1 VKRSTLILLELL
13 VIILFI
19 LQGCSS
25 QVAEGTVVTVFYSS
39 ETRGRFEGCGCKHN
53 GGGITKRSGKLK
65 AARAEDSD
73 IVYCDAGNFL
83 SGTSEADN
91 SGGQLSVDAYNLLQV
106 KAVNVSERELALGMD
121 KFREARGAAKFD
133 FVSANVRAEGS
144 LVTDSYV
151 VKFTKGARIA
161 YVGLCGSREVMRI
174 DSAKLPADVT
184 IDDPLTT
191 ARRVLPE
198 VKTKADLIFVLSSC
212 GDATDSLIAQEFP
225 FVHAV
230 IGSRS
235 FRSNEDSP
243 WIIEN
248 TRVVRAQRDGRSLG
262 RLDFLFGKNARVEKV
277 QSSRIDLETSDPG
290 DEEMLTLI
298 RAAIPNF
305 VDNPQDGVRIKQ

>member
-1 VKRSTLILLELL
+1 MRRLTSVSLGLL
-13 VIILFI
+13 VLALVF

-121 KFREARGAAKFD
+121 KFREARSAARFD

-198 VKTKADLIFVLSSC
+198 VKAKADLILVLSSC

>member
-1 VKRSTLILLELL
+1 MKRSTLILLELL